1 MLAELRIS
9 NRDKSYQF
17 LAEKLGVHFP
27 DSGSNPEG
35 RLKRTGNNIA
45 F

>member
-17 LAEKLGVHFP
+17 LAEKLGVYCP
-27 DSGSNPEG
+27 DSGSESEG
-35 RLKRTGNNIA
+35 RSKRPGNNIA